1 MNIGCAGCAITPNHP
16 LPLEGYGGRDRPAEG
31 ALDPL
36 EARAIVLDDGR
47 TQAAILMVDV
57 CGVVRATTQRIR
69 ALVAAA
75 CAIAPERVMV
85 TYSHTHSAPATT
97 SYVNQ
102 PPDPT
107 YLTWLEHTLAELIAT
122 AQQRLQPARLAV
134 AEGQADFNVNR
145 RLRTPGGMVMRA
157 NPYGLVDRRVRLLRF
172 DPADAPAPRGSL
184 GAKPLPQADPLAL
197 LFSYVCHPTV
207 LGGGNYRYSS
217 DYPGSARRFVEQA
230 FAPADAEQPACLA
243 GFLPGCFGNVRPHLL
258 APDGAF
264 REGTPHELRVL
275 GRRLGSAVVQAAAAT
290 TAETVNGIA
299 MATREVTLAYTAV
312 PAADELRAALNGPRR
327 YWAQALLERL
337 ERDRCLPDHETTE
350 VQVLRLGRHWLVA
363 LPGETTLEIGLAIER
378 SLLELGLAQP
388 DRGDMTLT
396 IGYANDY
403 VAYLPS
409 ASLMTEGGY
418 EVTSWY
424 EYLRC
429 GPFTPDLE
437 GRLVQTALALAQEL
451 AVAA

>member
-1 MNIGCAGCAITPNHP
+1 
-16 LPLEGYGGRDRPAEG
+16 LEGYGGRDRPAERT
-31 ALDPL
+31 LDAL
-36 EARAIVLDDGR
+36 EARAIVFDDGQTR
-47 TQAAILMVDV
+47 AAILMVDV
-57 CGVVRATTQRIR
+57 CGLLRASTRRVR

-97 SYVNQ
+97 PYVNQ

-107 YLTWLEHTLAELIAT
+107 YLAWLERTLADLVVT
-122 AQQRLQPARLAV
+122 AQRQLQPALLAV
-134 AEGQADFNVNR
+134 GEGQADFNVNR
-145 RLRTPGGMVMRA
+145 RLRTPEGMVMRA
-157 NPYGLVDRRVRLLRF
+157 NPDGLVDRRVRLLRF
-172 DPADAPAPRGSL
+172 EPVDAPAPRGTL
-184 GAKPLPQADPLAL
+184 GSRALPQTDPLAV

-207 LGGGNYRYSS
+207 LGGNNYRYSS
-217 DYPGSARRFVEQA
+217 DYPGAARRMVEQA
-230 FAPADAEQPACLA
+230 FSATDAGQPSCLA

-258 APDGAF
+258 APDGRF

-275 GRRLGSAVVQAAAAT
+275 GRSLGGAVLQAAEAT
-290 TAETVNGIA
+290 TAETVEGIA
-299 MATREVTLAYTAV
+299 MATREITLPYAALPAV
-312 PAADELRAALNGPRR
+312 DDLRAALSGPRR
-327 YWAQALLERL
+327 YWAQALLDRL
-337 ERDRCLPDHETTE
+337 DREGRLPDAETTE

-378 SLLELGLAQP
+378 SLKELGLARP
-388 DRGDMTLT
+388 DRGDMALS

-424 EYLRC
+424 EYLRS

-437 GRLVQTALALAQEL
+437 SRLVQAALSLALEL
-451 AVAA
+451 GSAA